1 MKTKLI
7 SSYLFYLEI
16 LLYPARNYGLV
27 VVKLKNTTP
36 VFVINRKNQF

>member
-27 VVKLKNTTP
+27 AVKLKNTTP
-36 VFVINRKNQF
+36 VFMIKRENRF

>member
-7 SSYLFYLEI
+7 SSYLFYLKL

-27 VVKLKNTTP
+27 VVDLKNTNP
-36 VFVINRKNQF
+36 NIVFKTEKQY

>member
-16 LLYPARNYGLV
+16 LLYPPRNYGLV
-27 VVKLKNTTP
+27 VVKLKNTAP
-36 VFVINRKNQF
+36 VFIIKRENRF

>member
-7 SSYLFYLEI
+7 SSYLFYLEL
-16 LLYPARNYGLV
+16 LLYPARNYGLE

-36 VFVINRKNQF
+36 VFVFKRENQF